1 MEARSPSSSQYAM
14 DMLLLTIPD
23 QHEDSNPA
31 VLLDEKL
38 LRKWLSELPMMN
50 VVQTVEMLQR
60 AILPFN
66 ELKIESQLRLKLLE
80 CYREKIDE
88 IFYSYD
94 EMRLRQLP
102 VSHEAR
108 QAIKTDIMWLY
119 LELANGY
126 KIGVKSALD
135 RGANPKKDSGL
146 LLAIYRAMEQIIHA
160 MINAYR
166 NAQTPPPLT
175 YLETHQLYH
184 AAAVYDAADKKVS
197 GAKQEATTPS
207 INHLYKQCMLLAVA
221 EPEGMPEDSAF
232 ELYFLLE
239 QFADT
244 GLISGEIPADRDA
257 YIYTLDFSDDARPV
271 PLVRAGGDRQYGEN
285 NYLDVG
291 PVIEKIKNRLDEL
304 GKENQ
309 GLMEKQEVRLLE
321 LYRTRIMSLHGRGAS
336 ENESAEVYLSFG
348 LMAAHYFMCGDNFSR
363 YIAGS
368 QESFGIEVHDV
379 DEMGQMHEL
388 ETWQIIEISNSG
400 KMLLASESG
409 SRQDMKIGMA
419 VGVIEKFENDKP
431 PVFTL
436 GIIGWL
442 PPEESD
448 DRKIGIQIIPGRPEP
463 VFLTET
469 GAGALFSG
477 LKIPEVGI
485 LNLSASL
492 VVPAGNYAKD
502 KLVTVEQGSTKI
514 QVRLGQA
521 INSADGVV
529 HCFYSVEG

>member
-160 MINAYR
+160 MIIAYR

-197 GAKQEATTPS
+197 GAKQEA
-207 INHLYKQCMLLAVA
+207 
-221 EPEGMPEDSAF
+221 
-232 ELYFLLE
+232 
-239 QFADT
+239 
-244 GLISGEIPADRDA
+244 
-257 YIYTLDFSDDARPV
+257 
-271 PLVRAGGDRQYGEN
+271 
-285 NYLDVG
+285 
-291 PVIEKIKNRLDEL
+291 
-304 GKENQ
+304 
-309 GLMEKQEVRLLE
+309 
-321 LYRTRIMSLHGRGAS
+321 
-336 ENESAEVYLSFG
+336 
-348 LMAAHYFMCGDNFSR
+348 
-363 YIAGS
+363 
-368 QESFGIEVHDV
+368 
-379 DEMGQMHEL
+379 
-388 ETWQIIEISNSG
+388 
-400 KMLLASESG
+400 
-409 SRQDMKIGMA
+409 
-419 VGVIEKFENDKP
+419 
-431 PVFTL
+431 
-436 GIIGWL
+436 
-442 PPEESD
+442 
-448 DRKIGIQIIPGRPEP
+448 
-463 VFLTET
+463 
-469 GAGALFSG
+469 
-477 LKIPEVGI
+477 
-485 LNLSASL
+485 
-492 VVPAGNYAKD
+492 
-502 KLVTVEQGSTKI
+502 
-514 QVRLGQA
+514 
-521 INSADGVV
+521 
-529 HCFYSVEG
+529 